1 MKNSELKFYT
11 LVHIEVYVEP
21 SGLTKSAYRVESFN
35 VHPVWLNMEHDG
47 KTPGTVLTMIF
58 DLLFLVMFVYVAVM
72 EILEMVRL
80 LRRKGCKEGMSEYWS
95 VWNVIDWMN
104 ICNVLIIVILYFY
117 CNTLVSGT
125 NQIVDEFPTFAE
137 STRYNITDFAAAVRG
152 PNSLE
157 TCTFQ
162 PENCIDAYT
171 TRLSHLLHQSERT
184 LWAYW
189 ELKYF
194 IALFAF
200 TSALKFFK
208 AFRANPKLN
217 VVTETLIG
225 SSSDLAHFMIVFCAL
240 LMAFVL
246 VAYLLFGGRLYEF
259 SSANQALNTCFLFL
273 LCFAFDGLSAD
284 MFEHGGH
291 LGLIWSWLFNLVM
304 MVLLLNMILAIIF
317 DVYTEV
323 KTAAGD
329 APSLIQQSKDMYQ
342 SNKELKQKQKEFN
355 DDVKRKTR
363 KSLKQHYVGDGTGK
377 VLDDGP
383 VYFNGKWRDLNEGK
397 IVGEIDMAKS
407 ELTWPGGSV
416 CKFEASGDECY
427 FRHFTG
433 QKVLGKLAGDRITW
447 DDGDVWIRDGTD
459 GLTGEEGE
467 EPAEEITREV
477 RASQNLD
484 TLVTA
489 AKQATAHNSPKTR
502 NTIKS
507 GLIKETVMWTEDRL
521 LSALNNYDA
530 HEEDIVH
537 PGSLAEALDATQL
550 QAEQLQDILHKARE
564 HSAAEA
570 EVEEVSLTDS
580 IRLVGRIDTNSR
592 SILRS
597 EMNKIKAR
605 EKKPLD
611 MLNERMVNVETALG
625 GLAHRIDTLLGR

>member
-1 MKNSELKFYT
+1 M
-11 LVHIEVYVEP
+11 
-21 SGLTKSAYRVESFN
+21 G
-35 VHPVWLNMEHDG
+35 
-47 KTPGTVLTMIF
+47 
-58 DLLFLVMFVYVAVM
+58 
-72 EILEMVRL
+72 
-80 LRRKGCKEGMSEYWS
+80 
-95 VWNVIDWMN
+95 
-104 ICNVLIIVILYFY
+104 
-117 CNTLVSGT
+117 
-125 NQIVDEFPTFAE
+125 
-137 STRYNITDFAAAVRG
+137 
-152 PNSLE
+152 
-157 TCTFQ
+157 
-162 PENCIDAYT
+162 
-171 TRLSHLLHQSERT
+171 
-184 LWAYW
+184 
-189 ELKYF
+189 
-194 IALFAF
+194 
-200 TSALKFFK
+200 
-208 AFRANPKLN
+208 
-217 VVTETLIG
+217 
-225 SSSDLAHFMIVFCAL
+225 
-240 LMAFVL
+240 
-246 VAYLLFGGRLYEF
+246 
-259 SSANQALNTCFLFL
+259 
-273 LCFAFDGLSAD
+273 AFDGLSAD
-284 MFEHGGH
+284 MFEHGGN

-329 APSLIQQSKDMYQ
+329 APSLLQQSKDMYQ
-342 SNKELKQKQKEFN
+342 SNKDLKQKQKEFGEE
-355 DDVKRKTR
+355 VKRKTR

-397 IVGEIDMAKS
+397 IVGEINMAKS
-407 ELTWPGGSV
+407 ELTWPNRGS
-416 CKFEASGDECY
+416 CKFETSGDECY

-433 QKVLGKLAGDRITW
+433 QKVVGKLSGDRITW

-459 GLTGEEGE
+459 GLAGEGE
-467 EPAEEITREV
+467 DAEPAQPEEITREM

-484 TLVTA
+484 TFA
-489 AKQATAHNSPKTR
+489 AAVKQASAHNSPKTR

-521 LSALNNYDA
+521 LAALNNHDA

-550 QAEQLQDILHKARE
+550 QAEQLQEILHKARE

-570 EVEEVSLTDS
+570 EIEEVSLTDS

-611 MLNERMVNVETALG
+611 QLNARMVNVETALG